1 VSWVADLIGSALQNF
16 IQWLTSTFTNIAIT
30 VWSGLQTV
38 WGIIT
43 STIQSAFQGF
53 VSWARDRLSD
63 AWSALQSFIG
73 SVMSW
78 ISTNITTTANML
90 LQGFSG
96 FTAWAL
102 DIMETAWRRFYDL
115 IKDFGNALWINSLN
129 ILKTLVINPLWG
141 LFETLLNKVREKL
154 LGAIMIVT
162 VTPIVIR
169 GVKQVAQGKIRS
181 GLNTIIFGPIAGGIA
196 SFILYGIVSGFVPQN
211 PIKLP
216 EIFPSPSAAGGLTVN
231 ELHTAAKHFPTNS
244 KTIRQQSSKRLTN
257 NNNYKT
263 KNNISCGNTETSRN
277 TINVHQAI
285 HNSSTTGNRITKG
298 STTNIPTNKSYK
310 DAHSKRNRGG
320 KRLCQTTV
328 TPQHYAI
335 ITSNHLA

>member
-1 VSWVADLIGSALQNF
+1 VVQVSWIADLIGSALQSF
-16 IQWLTSTFTNIAIT
+16 IQWLINTTTSIATTI
-30 VWSGLQTV
+30 WSGLQSV
-38 WGIIT
+38 WNTIT

-53 VSWARDRLSD
+53 IAWARDRLVG

-73 SVMSW
+73 SAMSW
-78 ISTNITTTANML
+78 IATNITTTANTL

-115 IKDFGNALWINSLN
+115 IRDFGNALWANSLN

-141 LFETLLNKVREKL
+141 LFETLLNRVRERL

-181 GLNTIIFGPIAGGIA
+181 GLNTIIFGPIAGGVA
-196 SFILYGIVSGFVPQN
+196 SFILYGIISGYIPQN

-216 EIFPSPSAAGGLTVN
+216 EIFPTTTAGG
-231 ELHTAAKHFPTNS
+231 
-244 KTIRQQSSKRLTN
+244 
-257 NNNYKT
+257 
-263 KNNISCGNTETSRN
+263 
-277 TINVHQAI
+277 
-285 HNSSTTGNRITKG
+285 
-298 STTNIPTNKSYK
+298 
-310 DAHSKRNRGG
+310 
-320 KRLCQTTV
+320 
-328 TPQHYAI
+328 
-335 ITSNHLA
+335 

>member
-1 VSWVADLIGSALQNF
+1 MSWVADLIGSALQSF
-16 IQWLTSTFTNIAIT
+16 IQWLINTITSIATT
-30 VWSGLQTV
+30 VWNGLQSV
-38 WGIIT
+38 WNTIT

-53 VSWARDRLSD
+53 VSWARDRLSE

-78 ISTNITTTANML
+78 ISTNIATTANTL

-96 FTAWAL
+96 FTTWAL

-115 IKDFGNALWINSLN
+115 IKDFGNTLWTNSIN

-162 VTPIVIR
+162 VTPVVMK

-196 SFILYGIVSGFVPQN
+196 SFILYGIVSGYVPQN

-216 EIFPSPSAAGGLTVN
+216 EIFPTGG
-231 ELHTAAKHFPTNS
+231 
-244 KTIRQQSSKRLTN
+244 
-257 NNNYKT
+257 
-263 KNNISCGNTETSRN
+263 
-277 TINVHQAI
+277 
-285 HNSSTTGNRITKG
+285 
-298 STTNIPTNKSYK
+298 
-310 DAHSKRNRGG
+310 
-320 KRLCQTTV
+320 
-328 TPQHYAI
+328 
-335 ITSNHLA
+335 

>member
-78 ISTNITTTANML
+78 ISTNITTTANTL

-216 EIFPSPSAAGGLTVN
+216 EIFPSTSALG
-231 ELHTAAKHFPTNS
+231 
-244 KTIRQQSSKRLTN
+244 
-257 NNNYKT
+257 
-263 KNNISCGNTETSRN
+263 
-277 TINVHQAI
+277 
-285 HNSSTTGNRITKG
+285 
-298 STTNIPTNKSYK
+298 
-310 DAHSKRNRGG
+310 
-320 KRLCQTTV
+320 
-328 TPQHYAI
+328 
-335 ITSNHLA
+335 